1 MYLQTVLIGLNIVVN
16 VSFSRDKFE
25 NLCGVLETSAAL
37 DSDTPHFAG
46 VFLNIK
52 LGNPWLWN
60 QEFSSKESRILLTIG
75 IRNPQREIQNPRL
88 S

>member
-46 VFLNIK
+46 FFLNIK

-75 IRNPQREIQNPRL
+75 IRNPPGL
-88 S
+88 MGS

>member
-1 MYLQTVLIGLNIVVN
+1 MVN

-46 VFLNIK
+46 F
-52 LGNPWLWN
+52 
-60 QEFSSKESRILLTIG
+60 F
-75 IRNPQREIQNPRL
+75 
-88 S
+88 